1 MYTYSLYSLMFRLSG
16 YAIIMSPLGN
26 STCGFGVNIWLMIAT
41 FVLGAVLVVSGLNFS
56 SEYRVNNGIPF
67 GTVLVVLG
75 LNFISECRVNNDMHS
90 S

>member
-1 MYTYSLYSLMFRLSG
+1 
-16 YAIIMSPLGN
+16 MSPLGN
-26 STCGFGVNIWLMIAT
+26 STCGFGVNFWLMIAT
-41 FVLGAVLVVSGLNFS
+41 FALGAVLVVSGLNF
-56 SEYRVNNGIPF
+56 YNGIPF